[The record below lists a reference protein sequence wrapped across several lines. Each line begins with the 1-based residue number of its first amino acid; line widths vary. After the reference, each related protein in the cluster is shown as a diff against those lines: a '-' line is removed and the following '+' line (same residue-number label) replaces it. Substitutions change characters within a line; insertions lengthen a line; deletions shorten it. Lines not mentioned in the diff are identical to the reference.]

1 MKHKLLLVILTLA
14 CTGCTHT
21 TLARHL
27 VRAPNLQ
34 STPYLK
40 PGAMTDAFTD
50 VPVPSRTP
58 GVLLDAQVVEPGDWH
73 LAYSCSVE
81 KTKKALE
88 ASIQMSFAKPDVF
101 TAKPKGTVIVLHG
114 YRQQKEQ
121 MLHWGLSLAQQG
133 FRCVMV
139 DLRGHGGSSGQWI
152 GFGAFEVEDMR
163 SVLDAL
169 ITRRLVAGK
178 IGVIGVS
185 LGASVAIQWAG
196 ADPRI
201 ATVVAIEPFSDPR
214 SAIETMV
221 HTFPP
226 FRRQLWWASENTI
239 QKAIQEAPGMA
250 GFKWADV
257 DVPKAAA
264 AVNGPILFIHGA
276 DDSMVP
282 PDHSRRLSSGA
293 PAGSRLLILPGEDHI
308 SLALRLQP
316 LDGTVHDWFDRN
328 LAENAP
334 ALAWKPTGPP
344 NHCGVD

>member
-1 MKHKLLLVILTLA
+1 MKPHLLLVILTLV

-21 TLARHL
+21 TLARQL

-34 STPYLK
+34 STPSIK
-40 PGAMTDAFTD
+40 SGAMTDAFTE

-58 GVLLDAQVVEPGDWH
+58 GVLLKALVVEPGDWH

-81 KTKKALE
+81 KTKKAFE
-88 ASIQMSFAKPDVF
+88 ATIQMSFDKPGVF
-101 TAKPKGTVIVLHG
+101 TAKPKGTVILLHG

-121 MLHWGLSLAQQG
+121 MLHWALSLAEQG

-201 ATVVAIEPFSDPR
+201 VTVVAIEPFADPR

-221 HTFPP
+221 HAFPP
-226 FRRQLWWASENTI
+226 FRRQLWWASESTI
-239 QKAIQEAPGMA
+239 RKAITEAPGMA

-316 LDGTVHDWFDRN
+316 LDGVVHDWFIQN

-334 ALAWKPTGPP
+334 ALARKATEPP
-344 NHCGVD
+344 NL